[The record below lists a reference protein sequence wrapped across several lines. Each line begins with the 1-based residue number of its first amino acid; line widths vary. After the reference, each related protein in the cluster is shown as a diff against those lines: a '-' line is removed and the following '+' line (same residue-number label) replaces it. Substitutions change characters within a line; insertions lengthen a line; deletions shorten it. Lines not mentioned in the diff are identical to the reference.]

1 MTRFRN
7 RDCLVPRTT
16 ARLRSRHFG
25 HLLGFMLGLCSSVV
39 LPSASDAAVGDE
51 HVQVL
56 LSGDPDAAGVAYID
70 KVYPTHLTDAGRVT
84 CYESSIFSP
93 NVLFRIT
100 PGGESLKLTR
110 SSPGLLGVGPST
122 FEWWDQNPAGNMA
135 MVCPVVGNSRSIF
148 SMIGSSIRPVAAT
161 GGQAAGDGTFGDTNR
176 DAFAEVSINANNQI
190 AFVAKTSKSGQGVFL
205 ASPTAN
211 SFTIQQLVKIGDNS
225 LDGGIFLSFQNR
237 TVVSAPT
244 GPGLVS
250 VAFNASTSGSTAT
263 GLFLATASGVSL
275 VKGGGGV
282 GTFSM
287 NNSNQIV
294 FDGSSGIWLGTA
306 AGAAPII
313 QSNEPAPGGGTIQN
327 PVNPMINDRG
337 DILFSAGISPDNHA
351 AIFLRTADGTIKKI
365 AENGQT
371 IDGGVLQNVVNSY
384 AKPHLNN
391 KGLVMF
397 IADISKSGNQVPGI
411 FLGDGTD
418 LVKLIAVGDS
428 LAGGTA
434 ATTSTFF
441 GWNGPLPNVPDF
453 MVGHSSFNDAG
464 QVAYR
469 ATMGNGK
476 IGVFLST
483 PSIHW
488 RSGSS
493 DWSAP
498 ESWTFGA
505 VPTAQTNVVIDPNDA
520 AVVSPP
526 AGSTTVRK
534 LTVGNRTD
542 AATLS
547 IPLDASLGTVGGTF
561 VSANGVLTGA
571 GALSGGLTVE
581 GVHARAVRNGG
592 VLSGNL
598 NYLSSGRLQ
607 LALNKNDAV
616 CAPANVAALVIESG
630 AAVDIVLNGPG
641 SEVDS
646 TLEFWDNIQTW
657 RLWNAVSVT
666 GQFSLGS
673 VSLDTMGNSL
683 TSGLGEFAIKQTNKA
698 VDLVWTPTQSLPTVT
713 TPTDVLVPLASSN
726 ALMTNGTGKALRYRW
741 TRNGKTLAAQTT
753 PTLAFP
759 SVRLADAGNYTVTA
773 SNDAGSATSA
783 PATRLGVVDVNLVPQ
798 VVATKG
804 TLNLG
809 VSAAA
814 PSGLTFGYEWRLN
827 GVLLVDGP
835 SASGGTIS
843 GANSSRLRITKMTDA
858 EEGNYTCTVFM
869 DTLSIETNAAAVHVV
884 MKPTVAVIAVPE
896 SRVSTPFNWQLV
908 ADEFPSGFVVTG
920 LPSGLTYNRIT
931 GLVTGTPNV
940 SGSFKVKVSA
950 RNPAG
955 SGLIQEFTLTVSA
968 LPDGVA
974 GAYSCLVGRD
984 ASVNGQ
990 LGGFLTLSV
999 TNSGTFS
1006 GTLKNA
1012 ALTHPLRGRVLAS
1025 LTANPVATV
1034 SIVRRGQVPLALA
1047 LEFDGS
1053 KNQVIGTLGD
1063 AVGVAGIDGRR
1074 HVWGG
1079 KTASGYATAYN
1090 CINELPLGS
1099 EADVLQPL
1107 GAAWQQMTIAAAGTV
1122 RGAGRTADGAAYTF
1136 SGTLWPDASLPQF
1149 VVLYA
1154 GKGSV
1159 TGLPRCALG
1168 STLAENRISGWAE
1181 QFKSG
1186 PINSKDR
1193 TYSAGIPLLRRN
1205 VDGSPW
1211 VRPTKTAPIILE
1223 WPDVAVGSANA
1234 NITFA
1239 QGGVEAA
1246 AQFSSLAQNFRITTR
1261 NAAVFAAATSGNPC
1275 KVRMT
1280 INPSTGV
1287 FSGAFNLSDTVSG
1300 KVLLRQGNFSGLF
1313 LSHQKKG
1320 FGYLLLPGLSPT
1332 VTTSPILSGR
1342 TEVSNSF

>member
-1 MTRFRN
+1 MTSPSTHFSIIFGLVLFAINAAAWGNPPGHVKIIMESDGAAYTGYVAPLILMDDGSTIATDRYNSHGFFGGKPGAWESIVPIGAPILGGGVITRFSSSTNSVPYHVN
-7 RDCLVPRTT
+7 R
-16 ARLRSRHFG
+16 
-25 HLLGFMLGLCSSVV
+25 
-39 LPSASDAAVGDE
+39 
-51 HVQVL
+51 
-56 LSGDPDAAGVAYID
+56 SG
-70 KVYPTHLTDAGRVT
+70 
-84 CYESSIFSP
+84 
-93 NVLFRIT
+93 
-100 PGGESLKLTR
+100 
-110 SSPGLLGVGPST
+110 
-122 FEWWDQNPAGNMA
+122 Q
-135 MVCPVVGNSRSIF
+135 MV
-148 SMIGSSIRPVAAT
+148 
-161 GGQAAGDGTFGDTNR
+161 
-176 DAFAEVSINANNQI
+176 
-190 AFVAKTSKSGQGVFL
+190 FVAESQIGATKTWGVFL
-205 ASPTAN
+205 KTVAGIYRLAY
-211 SFTIQQLVKIGDNS
+211 
-225 LDGGIFLSFQNR
+225 DGM
-237 TVVSAPT
+237 A
-244 GPGLVS
+244 
-250 VAFNASTSGSTAT
+250 
-263 GLFLATASGVSL
+263 
-275 VKGGGGV
+275 
-282 GTFSM
+282 
-287 NNSNQIV
+287 
-294 FDGSSGIWLGTA
+294 
-306 AGAAPII
+306 
-313 QSNEPAPGGGTIQN
+313 APGGGFFVSSSGSHFGNVVVNHPPQISSNGLVLYFGETTGTGAPGDALYLVRLVSGTPVTQRVVAKGEVSPDGSLFTTIH
-327 PVNPMINDRG
+327 PGFSGGWSVNSSGHVVFEASTAANYYDRYFYWDGVGISELPNGAQYNDEVMFNDAGSVLLAR
-337 DILFSAGISPDNHA
+337 SAGMNGSTIGMSLGP
-351 AIFLRTADGTIKKI
+351 IGGRTAIVDTTTAVPQG
-365 AENGQT
+365 GQFGFDA
-371 IDGGVLQNVVNSY
+371 IVNRPVL
-384 AKPHLNN
+384 
-391 KGLVMF
+391 
-397 IADISKSGNQVPGI
+397 
-411 FLGDGTD
+411 
-418 LVKLIAVGDS
+418 
-428 LAGGTA
+428 
-434 ATTSTFF
+434 
-441 GWNGPLPNVPDF
+441 
-453 MVGHSSFNDAG
+453 NDAG
-464 QVAYR
+464 QVAFGADVNYGAPVSNGVWIWTGSAFATVATSGLAPGGGLLDDLDRVTPVFTNSGLVFFLAATNGGFTPNRRIFMSDGNQTVGLITEGDTLEGSQISKIELGISDTTVSNQQPANDAGQLVYR
-469 ATMGNGK
+469 VELANGDEGLILYTPPARWWAGGSGNWEVPSNWAFFG
-476 IGVFLST
+476 FT
-483 PSIHW
+483 PSPI
-488 RSGSS
+488 R
-493 DWSAP
+493 D
-498 ESWTFGA
+498 
-505 VPTAQTNVVIDPNDA
+505 VIIDPTTSAIVTGPASNATVRSLQIGGGSGTTRFESVLGA
-520 AVVSPP
+520 ALATE
-526 AGSTTVRK
+526 AGTTVM
-534 LTVGNRTD
+534 
-542 AATLS
+542 
-547 IPLDASLGTVGGTF
+547 P
-561 VSANGVLTGA
+561 NGVLVAKGQIQGDLFMDGKQVLEADMDVQQLASVTYTNRSHLSVSLTDSTSVFNGVDASSLNVEA
-571 GALSGGLTVE
+571 GAQLDV
-581 GVHARAVRNGG
+581 
-592 VLSGNL
+592 VL
-598 NYLSSGRLQ
+598 
-607 LALNKNDAV
+607 D
-616 CAPANVAALVIESG
+616 
-630 AAVDIVLNGPG
+630 GPG
-641 SEVDS
+641 STVDLTGPEWADLKHWTLIRTSAS
-646 TLEFWDNIQTW
+646 TGSFVVGTVTPDSLG
-657 RLWNAVSVT
+657 LSVT
-666 GQFSLGS
+666 PNVGSFS
-673 VSLDTMGNSL
+673 VVHTA
-683 TSGLGEFAIKQTNKA
+683 TS
-698 VDLVWTPTQSLPTVT
+698 VDLVWKPKQFPPTVT
-713 TPTDVLVPLASSN
+713 APGPQIAALN
-726 ALMTNGTGKALRYRW
+726 ATISFDANGTGNLLDYRW
-741 TRNGKTLAAQTT
+741 TKNGKALAGQTAS
-753 PTLAFP
+753 TLAFAA
-759 SVRLADAGNYTVTA
+759 VKLTDAGNYTVTA

-804 TLNLG
+804 TLNLA

-835 SASGGTIS
+835 CASGGTIS